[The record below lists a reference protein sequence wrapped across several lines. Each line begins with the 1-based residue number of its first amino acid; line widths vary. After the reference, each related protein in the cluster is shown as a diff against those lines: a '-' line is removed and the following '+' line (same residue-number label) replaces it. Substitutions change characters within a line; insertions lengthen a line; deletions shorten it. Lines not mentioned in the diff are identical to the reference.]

1 MPDRPS
7 PRAAHAQEVSS
18 AMAIYVLALAVVLWL
33 AALAASRP
41 ERA

>member
-1 MPDRPS
+1 
-7 PRAAHAQEVSS
+7 
-18 AMAIYVLALAVVLWL
+18 MAIYVLALAVVLWL